1 MTDITRPKYPE
12 IEVQLTGD
20 DGNAFYVV
28 GKVRKALLRGGVDR
42 EEVELFVNEA
52 TSSDY
57 DSLLAT
63 CMRWVEVL

>member
-1 MTDITRPKYPE
+1 MTDSVRPKYPE

-28 GKVRKALLRGGVDR
+28 GKVRKALLRGGVEK

-52 TSSDY
+52 TSGGY
-57 DSLLAT
+57 DHLLAT
-63 CMRWVEVL
+63 CSRWVEVY